1 MSHKIALSGC
11 PGAGKTTLARGLS
24 SQIRGN
30 TRFKTIELV
39 DEWARTYINK
49 YGIKDIGDQI
59 LILEKQIKDELEYPE
74 STDLIITDSPVF
86 YSFLYGLDLADS
98 SKHDSKMLSEIFQRL
113 ILLPNPH
120 YELVFHLNPVLLPTQ
135 DGVRPEYQFDNSWR
149 AGFNFRIK
157 NLFTI
162 FRPGKLI
169 VVPDELDTL
178 QDRIDFCLKHINRME

>member
-59 LILEKQIKDELEYPE
+59 LILEKQIKDELEYKGV
-74 STDLIITDSPVF
+74 SVIIPRRECIQKTART
-86 YSFLYGLDLADS
+86 L
-98 SKHDSKMLSEIFQRL
+98 SKAKQ
-113 ILLPNPH
+113 
-120 YELVFHLNPVLLPTQ
+120 
-135 DGVRPEYQFDNSWR
+135 
-149 AGFNFRIK
+149 
-157 NLFTI
+157 
-162 FRPGKLI
+162 
-169 VVPDELDTL
+169 
-178 QDRIDFCLKHINRME
+178 